1 MSEQNTP
8 LEEQPIDPTENKPKK
23 QRMVTWDRVPT
34 EEADTASG
42 QSHAIDWGKRTTG
55 KDKGLLRRIEKLALL
70 AKEPINKLVGTSQLN
85 PLYYSDTIAFFLLA
99 VVILTG
105 VYVLMFFQYGYDVSY
120 ASIESMDRFIVSRV
134 ARTVHRYASG
144 GLIIFGTL
152 HAIRMLFMDRF
163 RGARWLGWAA
173 GIITIA
179 VLWLAGITGYW
190 LLWDHGSQLI
200 TEAFV
205 TLLSLVPA
213 LLASFYFTF
222 LAQTVAASTGWL
234 LMLLIVIIHIGL
246 TVIAGIFYW
255 LHIKRLKRP
264 KFFPPRYWMVGMVA
278 LLVIAAVIFPATLL
292 PVTDFSIIP
301 ASTPLDPVFLFY
313 VPPSLTSP
321 TAALLVLV
329 IILGFTGLATAIP
342 WLFPKPKVEPIKI
355 TNERCTGCTHCVED
369 CPYGA
374 LSMIPRNDDTPF
386 KELAILDPKLCV
398 SCGICIGSCDTM
410 AISMGENKPELLWQD
425 IAQRLELAKQNSS
438 SPEQPIK
445 LIFTCERHAAHAA
458 HNYALAADADS
469 TIKTDDAVV
478 EVMPVTCVAMVNPGL
493 MTHALD
499 AGATEIQVVGCPPN
513 DCTNREGNVWMEE
526 RLNRTRA
533 PRLKPKFKEA
543 PIFTTWLAPDHFTD
557 ALPMHAQTVQ
567 TETQRPPTTFEQ
579 VMASFNRRNLIIA
592 IILLAVGL
600 LLQVRFTYTPFNS
613 ATAAQSAVRVAL
625 RLEQP
630 SEFLLEVDGQPS
642 AQASGQNIFREVSLP
657 PGEHQL
663 RITLTD
669 SRGQTET
676 PLDETVTLTQGQ
688 AFVFE
693 LDELYVPP
701 EIPDA
706 PEEYDIDTLRNVL
719 RE

>member
-1 MSEQNTP
+1 
-8 LEEQPIDPTENKPKK
+8 
-23 QRMVTWDRVPT
+23 MVTWDRVST
-34 EEADTASG
+34 EESG
-42 QSHAIDWGKRTTG
+42 ATGPTQAIDWDRRTAG
-55 KDKGLLRRIEKLALL
+55 RDKGLLRRIEKLALL
-70 AKEPINKLVGTSQLN
+70 AKEPVNKLVGTSQLN

-163 RGARWLGWAA
+163 RGARWLGWVA
-173 GIITIA
+173 GILTMA
-179 VLWLAGITGYW
+179 VLWLAGVTGYW
-190 LLWDHGSQLI
+190 LLWDHGAQLI

-205 TLLSLVPA
+205 TLLSLAPA
-213 LLASFYFTF
+213 MLGSFYFYF
-222 LAQTVAASTGWL
+222 LAAAVADSNGWL
-234 LMLLIVIIHIGL
+234 LMLLIVIIHVGL
-246 TVIAGIFYW
+246 TVIAGVFYW
-255 LHIKRLKRP
+255 LHIKRLRRP
-264 KFFPPRYWMVGMVA
+264 KFFPPRYWMVGMAA
-278 LLVIAAVIFPATLL
+278 LLVIAAVIFPASLL
-292 PVTDFSIIP
+292 PMADFSVIP
-301 ASTPLDPVFLFY
+301 ASTPLDPMFLFY
-313 VPPSLTSP
+313 VPPSLNSGA
-321 TAALLVLV
+321 AALLTLV
-329 IILGFTGLATAIP
+329 VILGLTGLAAAVP
-342 WLFPKPKVEPIKI
+342 WLFPRPKVDVIKI

-374 LSMIPRNDDTPF
+374 LSMVPRNDDTPF
-386 KELAILDPKLCV
+386 KELAILNPKLCV
-398 SCGICIGSCDTM
+398 SCGICIGSCDTL

-425 IAQRLELAKQNSS
+425 IARRLELAKQNSS
-438 SPEQPIK
+438 GPEQPIK
-445 LIFTCERHAAHAA
+445 LIFTCERHAAHAG
-458 HNYALAADADS
+458 HNYALAADTDP
-469 TIKTDDAVV
+469 TIKTGDAVV

-499 AGATEIQVVGCPPN
+499 AGATEVQVVGCPPN

-543 PIFTTWLAPDHFTD
+543 PIFTTWLAPDHFAD
-557 ALPMHAQTVQ
+557 ALPLHAQSAKAEPQ
-567 TETQRPPTTFEQ
+567 QPPTTFEQ
-579 VMASFNRRNLIIA
+579 VMASFNRRNLILT

-613 ATAAQSAVRVAL
+613 ATAEQAAVRVAL
-625 RLEQP
+625 RLAQP
-630 SEFLLEVDGQPS
+630 GQLLLEVDGQP
-642 AQASGQNIFREVSLP
+642 AAEGSGQNIFREVLLP

-663 RITLTD
+663 RVTLTNGQ
-669 SRGQTET
+669 GQTET
-676 PLDETVTLTQGQ
+676 PLDETVSLARGQ

-701 EIPDA
+701 PTPDA
-706 PEEYDIDTLRNVL
+706 PEEYDIDTLRNIL

>member
-1 MSEQNTP
+1 
-8 LEEQPIDPTENKPKK
+8 
-23 QRMVTWDRVPT
+23 MVTWDRVPT
-34 EEADTASG
+34 ENAQTVSG
-42 QSHAIDWGKRTTG
+42 QGHAIDWDKRTTG
-55 KDKGLLRRIEKLALL
+55 KDKGLLRRIERLALL
-70 AKEPINKLVGTSQLN
+70 VKEPINKLVGTSQLN
-85 PLYYSDTIAFFLLA
+85 PLYYSDTIAFFFLA

-120 ASIESMDRFIVSRV
+120 TSIESMDRFIVSRV

-152 HAIRMLFMDRF
+152 HAVRMLFMDRF
-163 RGARWLGWAA
+163 RGARWLGWTA
-173 GIITIA
+173 GIGTIA
-179 VLWLAGITGYW
+179 VMWLAGITGYW
-190 LLWDHGSQLI
+190 LLWDHGAQLI
-200 TEAFV
+200 TEALIY
-205 TLLSLVPA
+205 LLSLWPVA
-213 LLASFYFTF
+213 LAGFYFTF
-222 LAQTVAASTGWL
+222 LAQTVADSNGWM
-234 LMLLIVIIHIGL
+234 LMLLIVVVHVLL
-246 TVIAGIFYW
+246 TIIAGLFYW

-264 KFFPPRYWMVGMVA
+264 KFFPPRYWMVGTVA
-278 LLVIAAVIFPATLL
+278 LLVVAAVIFPASLL
-292 PVTDFSIIP
+292 PMADFSVIP
-301 ASTPLDPVFLFY
+301 DSTPLDPIFLFY
-313 VPPSLTSP
+313 VPPSLNSANT
-321 TAALLVLV
+321 ALLVAV
-329 IILGFTGLATAIP
+329 IILGLTGLAAAIP

-374 LSMIPRNDDTPF
+374 LSMIPRNDNTPF

-398 SCGICIGSCDTM
+398 SCGICIGSCDTL
-410 AISMGENKPELLWQD
+410 AISMGDNKPELLWQD
-425 IAQRLELAKQNSS
+425 IARRLELAKQNTG
-438 SPEQPIK
+438 SPEQSIK
-445 LIFTCERHAAHAA
+445 LIFTCERHAAHAG
-458 HNYALAADADS
+458 HSYALAADTDP
-469 TIKTDDAVV
+469 TIKTDDAIV

-499 AGATEIQVVGCPPN
+499 AGATEVQVVGCPPN

-543 PIFTTWLAPDHFTD
+543 PIFTTWLAPDHFAD
-557 ALPMHAQTVQ
+557 ALPLHAQTAK
-567 TETQRPPTTFEQ
+567 TEPQRPPTTFEQ
-579 VMASFNRRNLIIA
+579 VMASFNRRNLIFA

-630 SEFLLEVDGQPS
+630 AQFLLEIDGQP
-642 AQASGQNIFREVSLP
+642 AIQASGQNIFRQVPLP

-663 RITLTD
+663 RVTLTD
-669 SRGQTET
+669 SNGQTET
-676 PLDETVTLTQGQ
+676 PLDEPVTLTQGQ

-693 LDELYVPP
+693 LDQLYVPP
-701 EIPDA
+701 EVPDT